1 MEPHYQHLYQPSLH
15 HFVLKHPDER
25 VIHLWL
31 QDMTQLVNVSQNVE
45 WNEPVLIL
53 IEHDGRH
60 SSVSTRYI
68 IDRWIDWVSRTPRQK
83 GAHVCVVTNASLI
96 VSVLDR
102 VLRAFSGRDQIRI
115 MRLDQIDE
123 AKAWL
128 LAHLVSQSSK

>member
-1 MEPHYQHLYQPSLH
+1 MTPHYQHLFQHPLY

-45 WNEPVLIL
+45 WHEPALIL

-83 GAHVCVVTNASLI
+83 GAYVCVVTNASLI
-96 VSVLDR
+96 ASVLDR
-102 VLRAFSGRDQIRI
+102 VLRAFGGHDQIRI